1 VLLNPGPSS
10 SQKPDLGV
18 WEYGSKDLGGYPLR
32 GSGPRGSFGEG
43 APNRLSGTPHRVV
56 SVARNEENALLD
68 ATDFVQRGLH
78 KMGEDGGET
87 LQEGAYF
94 VQSDGKGTSQD
105 EDPGKAAEEG
115 KGGALAV
122 HLGEGPREASWA
134 SRVRPRRRWGYGEK
148 GLLNREGKAQ
158 TCRGRPPPGLDRA
171 SRRSREARAL
181 GVLPPGRS

>member
-1 VLLNPGPSS
+1 MLLDPGPSS

-56 SVARNEENALLD
+56 PVARNGENALLD
-68 ATDFVQRGLH
+68 ATDFAQRGLH

-94 VQSDGKGTSQD
+94 VQSDGEGTSQD

-115 KGGALAV
+115 KGGALW
-122 HLGEGPREASWA
+122 P
-134 SRVRPRRRWGYGEK
+134 
-148 GLLNREGKAQ
+148 
-158 TCRGRPPPGLDRA
+158 
-171 SRRSREARAL
+171 
-181 GVLPPGRS
+181 